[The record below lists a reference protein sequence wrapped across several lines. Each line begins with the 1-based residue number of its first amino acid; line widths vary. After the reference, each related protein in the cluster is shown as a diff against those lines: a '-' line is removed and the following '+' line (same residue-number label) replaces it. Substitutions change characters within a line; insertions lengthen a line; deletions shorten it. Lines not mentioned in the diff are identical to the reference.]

1 MIKQQRLNPTTQRT
15 QRRDNLQ
22 KTVGM
27 SGRVKLPKYLAAVGN
42 HVTHCVK
49 CGTTEQL
56 EVAHYS
62 GLYSDRLGN
71 GMASKSHDYCVAR
84 LCKGCHGDFDGYV
97 GDNDDAR
104 ALDFV
109 WQIYQ
114 TMRAMAVA
122 KENTTPTPPDLAKQP
137 WLIKT
142 ATDLMWLMT
151 SDDDSI
157 DAALLID
164 FLAQQRDT
172 IAECGK

>member
-27 SGRVKLPKYLAAVGN
+27 SGRVKLPKYLDAVRSY
-42 HVTHCVK
+42 VTHCVK

-109 WQIYQ
+109 QAINRTMLTLWHIWLNSTPKPKDIDEQLKWLGDVNQELDWKLWQGHS
-114 TMRAMAVA
+114 
-122 KENTTPTPPDLAKQP
+122 
-137 WLIKT
+137 
-142 ATDLMWLMT
+142 ATE
-151 SDDDSI
+151 I
-157 DAALLID
+157 IE
-164 FLAQQRDT
+164 FLAQQRDY
-172 IAECGK
+172 IAERGK